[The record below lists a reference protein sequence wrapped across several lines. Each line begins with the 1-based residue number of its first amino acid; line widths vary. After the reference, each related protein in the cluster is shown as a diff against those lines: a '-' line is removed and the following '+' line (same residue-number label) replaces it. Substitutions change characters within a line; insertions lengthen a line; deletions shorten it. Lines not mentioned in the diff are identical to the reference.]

1 MNKQDAIERL
11 CRLVTKV
18 GTDVFHDAQA
28 HDCFCRT
35 NPNAV
40 IDVNVIEFIERA
52 VSDRIVDYDIRETR
66 TC

>member
-18 GTDVFHDAQA
+18 GEEVFNHTQA
-28 HDCFCRT
+28 HACFCR
-35 NPNAV
+35 NNADPR

-52 VSDRIVDYDIRETR
+52 VSDRIIDYDVWGIK
-66 TC
+66 C